1 MEKLT
6 LSRAKKLLAATTT
19 QQHLFEHAIG
29 VSACMGAMAVHFG
42 ADAEYWQAVGYLH
55 DYDFEQYPEEHLAHT
70 QQPLREAGVDEE
82 SIRAILA
89 HGYTLRNEVEPKTD
103 MEKSLFTVD
112 ELSGLIAATAKMRP
126 GGVTDLEASSVR
138 KKFKDKRFAAKIN
151 RELIQKGCDMLGMQ
165 LPEVIA
171 ICIGGMREHA
181 EELGIGAKAEYA
193 NHLSYI

>member
-6 LSRAKKLLAATTT
+6 LSRAKELLAATTT

-29 VSACMGAMAVHFG
+29 VSACMGAMAEHFG

-89 HGYTLRNEVEPKTD
+89 HGYTLRNE
-103 MEKSLFTVD
+103 
-112 ELSGLIAATAKMRP
+112 
-126 GGVTDLEASSVR
+126 
-138 KKFKDKRFAAKIN
+138 
-151 RELIQKGCDMLGMQ
+151 
-165 LPEVIA
+165 
-171 ICIGGMREHA
+171 IGRAH
-181 EELGIGAKAEYA
+181 
-193 NHLSYI
+193 